1 MKEAE
6 SKHNQFGQP
15 YRKSMVRS
23 VVVAAFPSGEMGAGG
38 GGVGI
43 GVSISAVGGVFLFLL
58 RPLPG

>member
-23 VVVAAFPSGEMGAGG
+23 VVVAAFPSGEMGVGG
-38 GGVGI
+38 GEVGV
-43 GVSISAVGGVFLFLL
+43 GVSISAVGGVFLFL
-58 RPLPG
+58 